1 MSAGEKKKI
10 QENKI
15 LLNVSE
21 EGEDSSVKVGGCIDD
36 GFLCF

>member
-1 MSAGEKKKI
+1 MSVGEKKKI

-15 LLNVSE
+15 LLNVS

-36 GFLCF
+36 GFLSF